1 MGASRKGYV
10 YRFLD
15 ENLKVLY
22 VGKTVNMHYRMKEH
36 FSKKSHLAD
45 SGLYEKVH
53 KIEYITCPTE
63 YDSLAKELYYINLY
77 KPQYNTMSKI
87 KQVIYPNKNDIWKT
101 WKIVKP
107 INKQIEQ
114 DNKNLSK
121 FLPFVVML
129 FFILT
134 LSLYF

>member
-1 MGASRKGYV
+1 M
-10 YRFLD
+10 
-15 ENLKVLY
+15 
-22 VGKTVNMHYRMKEH
+22 
-36 FSKKSHLAD
+36 
-45 SGLYEKVH
+45 
-53 KIEYITCPTE
+53 
-63 YDSLAKELYYINLY
+63 AKELYYINLY

-87 KQVIYPNKNDIWKT
+87 KQVIYPNQKDIWKT

-114 DNKNLSK
+114 DNKNLAR